1 MQQMNNGQ
9 LPNNSFGFLFEFP
22 KIILSLNDISNLM
35 TTQYQ
40 QIQNNFEIL
49 FSLYHNYLGDSKDD
63 NFQNIE
69 MINNNDKSNDKIK
82 EIRFKLIN
90 SDIIKKGKPYFKVSY
105 KRKNKKRI
113 YQVDCMSKKINV
125 NFFKYMKE
133 NKKELSIDKNL
144 LNYFKKNMK
153 LTSKTIFEQLK
164 KKFPKVN
171 EYYEKFLKSNL
182 FQVLKDNI
190 KQKNDE
196 EYSNLFFKHVKNQ
209 QKILNNDD
217 ENINEENVNKN

>member
-1 MQQMNNGQ
+1 MYNG
-9 LPNNSFGFLFEFP
+9 LFPNDPFGFLLEFP
-22 KIILSLNDISNLM
+22 QIILSLGEINKLITSE
-35 TTQYQ
+35 YK

-113 YQVDCMSKKINV
+113 YQVDCMSKKINL

-164 KKFPKVN
+164 KN
-171 EYYEKFLKSNL
+171 
-182 FQVLKDNI
+182 FQK
-190 KQKNDE
+190 
-196 EYSNLFFKHVKNQ
+196 
-209 QKILNNDD
+209 
-217 ENINEENVNKN
+217 

>member
-1 MQQMNNGQ
+1 MYNG
-9 LPNNSFGFLFEFP
+9 LFPNDPFGFLLEFP
-22 KIILSLNDISNLM
+22 QIILSLGEINKLITSE
-35 TTQYQ
+35 YK

-90 SDIIKKGKPYFKVSY
+90 NDIINKGKRYFKVSY

-113 YQVDCMSKKINV
+113 YQVDGMSKKINV

-153 LTSKTIFEQLK
+153 LTSNTIFEQLK
-164 KKFPKVN
+164 KKFPKIN

-217 ENINEENVNKN
+217 ENTNEENVNKN

>member
-1 MQQMNNGQ
+1 
-9 LPNNSFGFLFEFP
+9 
-22 KIILSLNDISNLM
+22 
-35 TTQYQ
+35 
-40 QIQNNFEIL
+40 
-49 FSLYHNYLGDSKDD
+49 
-63 NFQNIE
+63 
-69 MINNNDKSNDKIK
+69 
-82 EIRFKLIN
+82 
-90 SDIIKKGKPYFKVSY
+90 
-105 KRKNKKRI
+105 
-113 YQVDCMSKKINV
+113 MSKKINL

-164 KKFPKVN
+164 KKFPKIN